1 MTEYLPDNFL
11 ALFRQHV
18 RADDLAGVDDAV
30 MQQYLDA
37 AEQSVFAFT
46 EREAAD
52 LIDTATGKYPAP
64 VVQAVLLLAG
74 LWYSSREAAS
84 DRQTAAVPF
93 GVVSLLSRY
102 RKTSKA

>member
-1 MTEYLPDNFL
+1 MTEHLPDDIL
-11 ALFRQHV
+11 ALFRKHV

-46 EREAAD
+46 EREADDLAD
-52 LIDTATGKYPAP
+52 AVTGKYPST

-74 LWYSSREAAS
+74 HWDSSREAAS
-84 DRQTAAVPF
+84 DRQMTSVPF

-102 RKTSKA
+102 RKTSKS

>member
-1 MTEYLPDNFL
+1 MTEHLPDDIL
-11 ALFRQHV
+11 TLLRQHV

-30 MQQYLDA
+30 LRQYLDA
-37 AEQSVFAFT
+37 AEQAAVGFT

-52 LIDTATGKYPAP
+52 LADAATGKYPAP
-64 VVQAVLLLAG
+64 IVQAVLLLAG
-74 LWYSSREAAS
+74 HWYSNREAAS

-102 RKTSKA
+102 RKTTKS

>member
-18 RADDLAGVDDAV
+18 RADDLAGVDDAAAR
-30 MQQYLDA
+30 QYIDA
-37 AEQSVFAFT
+37 AEQSAVSFT

-74 LWYSSREAAS
+74 HWYSSREAAS
-84 DRQTAAVPF
+84 DRQTAALPF

>member
-11 ALFRQHV
+11 TLFRQHV
-18 RADDLAGVDDAV
+18 RADDLAGVDDAAA
-30 MQQYLDA
+30 QQYIDA
-37 AEQSVFAFT
+37 AEQAAVGFT

-52 LIDTATGKYPAP
+52 LVDAATGKYPAP
-64 VVQAVLLLAG
+64 IVQAVLLLAG
-74 LWYSSREAAS
+74 HWYSSREAAS
-84 DRQTAAVPF
+84 DRQMTSLPF